1 MIEGGTDLNN
11 LAPIG
16 CLQYLNDEGY
26 SNFSLK
32 VFVKNF
38 QMIGDNCY
46 DLDTSIQSLTNKR
59 IKFIKFR
66 IRRPL
71 ITYMEGI
78 SLLSEQMNKNISIS
92 LSFLSI

>member
-1 MIEGGTDLNN
+1 MKILLEKESEIKQIIIGFNSYLSDSTDKLIGTPSSIMIEGGTDLNN

-26 SNFSLK
+26 SNFSQK

-46 DLDTSIQSLTNKR
+46 DLDTSI
-59 IKFIKFR
+59 
-66 IRRPL
+66 
-71 ITYMEGI
+71 
-78 SLLSEQMNKNISIS
+78 
-92 LSFLSI
+92 